1 VDSRESSLA
10 LRNPL
15 ADCPASYAPCLL
27 GSEAPNKHIRVLSGS
42 VLANLPDRIVML
54 EVFDSLHVPAV
65 FAHALTPLSPD
76 AKLSI
81 LFVPSLDVF
90 AS

>member
-1 VDSRESSLA
+1 
-10 LRNPL
+10 
-15 ADCPASYAPCLL
+15 
-27 GSEAPNKHIRVLSGS
+27 
-42 VLANLPDRIVML
+42 ML